1 MLNDYVLFVT
11 PRDNNFR
18 PPSEDISRIIDFLD
32 LNFYLEGPDRDL
44 SNLVKLP
51 LKETKNWA
59 ELAMPPQPTLVAVGL
74 GTDAVITVPALRK
87 RYVNLLHSPT
97 ALDEPYR
104 SYSQLCN
111 LIENLQ
117 PRDTP
122 FVASLGRGAR
132 AAWRA
137 FYCPRPHE
145 DRNRWIKMQTVS
157 LVSGYHPIWCRVW
170 DAQIM
175 HKEWELVTVKAFKIV
190 ISCTLNSRAE
200 KMSIDEFV
208 AGLQAS
214 SEYQKFAQQVGHIIG
229 NPDLELLGFDL
240 R

>member
-11 PRDNNFR
+11 PCDDNFR
-18 PPSEDISRIIDFLD
+18 PTSEDISRIIEFLD

-44 SNLVKLP
+44 SNLVVLP
-51 LKETKNWA
+51 SKETKNWA
-59 ELAMPPQPTLVAVGL
+59 EFAREHQPTPVTVGS
-74 GTDAVITVPALRK
+74 GIDVITTPPPLRK

-97 ALDEPYR
+97 ALDEPYK

-132 AAWRA
+132 EAWRA
-137 FYCPRPHE
+137 FYCPLPHE
-145 DRNRWIKMQTVS
+145 DRTRWIAMQTLS
-157 LVSGYHPIWCRVW
+157 LVSGCHPIWRRIW
-170 DAQIM
+170 DEQTL
-175 HKEWELVTVKAFKIV
+175 HKEWELVTVKAFKIA
-190 ISCTLNSRAE
+190 ISCKLNSRAGNM
-200 KMSIDEFV
+200 KIDDFV
-208 AGLQAS
+208 ASLQTS
-214 SEYQKFAQQVGHIIG
+214 PDYQKFIQKVGHLIR